1 MWLGTV
7 GTPWSSSPSRSI
19 TTVMPCSSRY
29 FQSSI
34 LGDRKRQPASSRQMM
49 FMSEPPISSK
59 PPIGESLL
67 LRVPVDVEGVALLVA
82 QVDPHALAGM
92 AGLGALVLFERL
104 EGDFRVF

>member
-7 GTPWSSSPSRSI
+7 GTPWSRSPSRSI

-49 FMSEPPISSK
+49 FMSEPPI
-59 PPIGESLL
+59 GESLL

-82 QVDPHALAGM
+82 QVDPHALAGV
-92 AGLGALVLFERL
+92 AGLRALVLFERL
-104 EGDFRVF
+104 EGDLRVLGA